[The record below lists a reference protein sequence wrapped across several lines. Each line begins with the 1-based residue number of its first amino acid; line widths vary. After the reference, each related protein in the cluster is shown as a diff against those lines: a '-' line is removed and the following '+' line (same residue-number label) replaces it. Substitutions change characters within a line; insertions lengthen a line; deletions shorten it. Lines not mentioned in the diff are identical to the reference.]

1 MNYCPN
7 CGNKVDE
14 NAYICVKCGVKLKNN
29 NSISSNDDG
38 NFVWGL
44 LGFAIPLV
52 GLVLYLS
59 MKDSNPNNAKM
70 AGKGALISV
79 IIGFVLAIIGI
90 ILFSVFAFKIGND
103 YNDNNDYFDYGEY
116 YKFE

>member
-52 GLVLYLS
+52 GL
-59 MKDSNPNNAKM
+59 
-70 AGKGALISV
+70 I
-79 IIGFVLAIIGI
+79 
-90 ILFSVFAFKIGND
+90 
-103 YNDNNDYFDYGEY
+103 
-116 YKFE
+116 